1 MPIETL
7 AIISGFFYAV
17 SAVLTRLGLDKS
29 TSQTGSF
36 VVAVTYLVITILA
49 LPLDNSPL
57 SQLSLNDIYFLAAGI
72 SSPAFSV
79 LFLYRS
85 ISFIG
90 VAPTT
95 AIVNTN
101 AIFGSFLAFFVL
113 QERPSD
119 LFWIGLVIVLFGIFL
134 ISEGLDKIQGKY
146 KYILI
151 PLLSAI
157 CFGLAHTFRK
167 LGFENSQSSF
177 FTGAFLQGLSACIV
191 LPLILRVSAN
201 KNSKTYI
208 FNLESLKYF
217 IPAGVAVVLGQFLIL
232 HVIKHGQVS
241 LVSSILATNP
251 LFGLLLTH
259 LFLKKKEKLTPKIIF
274 GVLTIV
280 SGVAIL
286 TFSK

>member
-7 AIISGFFYAV
+7 AIISGFCYSA

-36 VVAVTYLVITILA
+36 VVAATYLVITALA
-49 LPLDNSPL
+49 LPLDKMPL
-57 SQLSLNDIYFLAAGI
+57 SELSINDAYFLAAGI
-72 SSPAFSV
+72 SSPALSL

-85 ISFIG
+85 IHFIG

-101 AIFGSFLAFFVL
+101 ALFGSFLAFFIL

-119 LFWIGLVIVLFGIFL
+119 LFWLGLVIVLLGIFL
-134 ISEGLDKIQGKY
+134 ISEGLDKMKGRY
-146 KYILI
+146 KYLLL
-151 PLLSAI
+151 PLLSAL

-167 LGFENSQSSF
+167 LGFENSHSSF
-177 FTGAFLQGLSACIV
+177 LTGAFLQGLSACIFM
-191 LPLILRVSAN
+191 PLILSVGTN

-208 FNLESLKYF
+208 FNLKSLKFF
-217 IPAGVAVVLGQFLIL
+217 IPEGLAVVFGQFLIL
-232 HVIKHGQVS
+232 HVIKYGQVS
-241 LVSSILATNP
+241 LVSSILATGP
-251 LFGLLLTH
+251 LFGLILTH
-259 LFLKKKEKLTPKIIF
+259 IFLQKKEKLTLKIIL

-280 SGVAIL
+280 SGVVIL
-286 TFSK
+286 TLSK

>member
-7 AIISGFFYAV
+7 AIISGFFYSV

-36 VVAVTYLVITILA
+36 VVAVTYLVITALA
-49 LPLDNSPL
+49 LPLDSRPL
-57 SQLSLNDIYFLAAGI
+57 SALSLNDIYFLAAGI
-72 SSPAFSV
+72 SSPALSL

-85 ISFIG
+85 IHFIG

-101 AIFGSFLAFFVL
+101 ALFGSFLAFFIL

-119 LFWIGLVIVLFGIFL
+119 LFWVGLVIVLFGIFM
-134 ISEGLDKIQGKY
+134 ISEGLDKMKGKY
-146 KYILI
+146 RFLLL

-157 CFGLAHTFRK
+157 CFGLSHTFRK

-177 FTGAFLQGLSACIV
+177 LTGAFLQGLSACIFM
-191 LPLILRVSAN
+191 PMILSINTN
-201 KNSKTYI
+201 KNIKTYV
-208 FNLESLKYF
+208 FNLQSLKFF

-251 LFGLLLTH
+251 LFSLFLTH
-259 LFLKKKEKLTPKIIF
+259 LFLKKKEKLTPKIIL
-274 GVLTIV
+274 GVITIV
-280 SGVAIL
+280 SGVVVL
-286 TFSK
+286 TLSK